1 MLKGGVSVRRL
12 SGNILKWIAAIFMV
26 VDHVG
31 VILFPELKTL
41 RILGRLSFPIFAF
54 MIAEGCRY
62 TRNKLRY
69 FLSIFGVGAV
79 CQLVLF
85 LYNGSLEMNVLL
97 TFSLSVLLVFSFA
110 RFKEQILRQ
119 NTPVFYPFAYFLLFL
134 GVLVGVVLLDS
145 RFDLDY
151 GAVGCLVP
159 LFASLL
165 HPPKGKEGTA
175 LHRLDRPFIHALT
188 AGIGVLLLAF
198 DDGGLQYFGL
208 LALPLLLLY
217 SGKRGKARMKYF
229 FYVFYPVHLLV
240 IWGIKCLFF

>member
-1 MLKGGVSVRRL
+1 MRRL
-12 SGNILKWIAAIFMV
+12 SGNALKWIAAVFMV
-26 VDHVG
+26 CDHVG
-31 VILFPELKTL
+31 VILFPELKIL
-41 RILGRLSFPIFAF
+41 RILGRISFPIFAF

-85 LYNGSLEMNVLL
+85 LYNGSEEMNVLL

-110 RFKEQILRQ
+110 RFKEQILGQ
-119 NTPVFYPFAYFLLFL
+119 NTSAFYPFAYFLAFL
-134 GVLVGVVLLDS
+134 GVLAGVLALDAS
-145 RFDLDY
+145 FDLDY

-165 HPPKGKEGTA
+165 HPPRGVGQTA
-175 LHRLDRPFIHALT
+175 LERVDHPFVHVLAT
-188 AGIGVLLLAF
+188 GVGVLLLAF

-217 SGKRGKARMKYF
+217 SGKRGRARMKYF
-229 FYVFYPVHLLV
+229 FYVFYPLHLLV